1 LPNAAG
7 RLNKRI
13 GHCVY
18 FGAMLNSSRL
28 LSMAVMPCLFVL
40 TGCQFDNGDTGRLHD
55 EPVSIDLGHA
65 DHANVELDMGA
76 GEMML
81 RGGAEKLLEGRFQY
95 SLAGWRPKV
104 QSSTSGSYATI
115 TIREPEDVRLHGR
128 RRYLWDLVLNDKVL
142 LDLAMNCGA
151 GRARL
156 QLGDL
161 DLRSVTVHMGAG
173 QVDLDLRG
181 HPTRDYEVNVSGG
194 VGQATIRLP
203 DDVGVRAEAH
213 GGIGSIDVSGLEKR
227 GDHYE
232 NSLYDNA
239 KANIRLKVEGG
250 IGEIRIIG

>member
-1 LPNAAG
+1 
-7 RLNKRI
+7 
-13 GHCVY
+13 
-18 FGAMLNSSRL
+18 
-28 LSMAVMPCLFVL
+28 MAVMPCLLVL
-40 TGCQFDNGDTGRLHD
+40 VGCEFDNTSTGPLQE
-55 EPVSIDLGHA
+55 EPVAIELGHA

-76 GEMML
+76 GEMAL
-81 RGGAEKLLEGRFQY
+81 RGGAEKLLEGSFEFNV
-95 SLAGWRPKV
+95 ADWRPKV
-104 QSSTSGSYATI
+104 QASTSGSHATI
-115 TIREPEDVRLHGR
+115 TIREPENVRLGGK
-128 RRYLWDLVLNDKVL
+128 RRYRWDLALNDKVL

-151 GRARL
+151 GHARL
-156 QLGDL
+156 KLGDL

-181 HPTRDYEVNVSGG
+181 HPTRDYDVSVSGG

-213 GGIGSIDVSGLEKR
+213 GGIGSIDVSGLEKH

>member
-1 LPNAAG
+1 VIA
-7 RLNKRI
+7 LNKR
-13 GHCVY
+13 VANSVSPV
-18 FGAMLNSSRL
+18 AMLKAHRVPV
-28 LSMAVMPCLFVL
+28 MAVVPCLLILV
-40 TGCQFDNGDTGRLHD
+40 GCEFDNTSTGSLQE
-55 EPVSIDLGHA
+55 EPVAIELGHA

-76 GEMML
+76 GEMVL
-81 RGGAEKLLEGRFQY
+81 RGGAEKLLEGRFEFNVPD
-95 SLAGWRPKV
+95 WRPKV
-104 QSSTSGSYATI
+104 QSSISGSHATI
-115 TIREPEDVRLHGR
+115 TIHEPENAR
-128 RRYLWDLVLNDKVL
+128 RGGKRQYRWDLALNDNVL

-151 GRARL
+151 GHARL

-161 DLRSVTVHMGAG
+161 ELRSVTVHMGAG

-181 HPTRDYEVNVSGG
+181 HPTRDYDVNVSGG

-203 DDVGVRAEAH
+203 DNVGVRAEAH
-213 GGIGSIDVSGLEKR
+213 GGIGSIDVSGLEKH

>member
-1 LPNAAG
+1 
-7 RLNKRI
+7 
-13 GHCVY
+13 
-18 FGAMLNSSRL
+18 MLDSSRL
-28 LSMAVMPCLFVL
+28 LFTAVMPCLFIL
-40 TGCQFDNGDTGRLHD
+40 NGCEFDNTDTGPLHD
-55 EPVSIDLGHA
+55 EPVSVDLGHA
-65 DHANVELDMGA
+65 DHANIEFDMSA
-76 GEMML
+76 GEMTV
-81 RGGAEKLLEGRFQY
+81 RGGAEKLLDGRFQY
-95 SLAGWRPKV
+95 SVADWRPKV
-104 QSSTSGSYATI
+104 KTSMSGSYATV
-115 TIREPEDVRLHGR
+115 TIREPESVRLHGKR
-128 RRYLWDLVLNDKVL
+128 QYIWDLTLNDNVL

-181 HPTRDYEVNVSGG
+181 HPTRDYDVNLSGG

-213 GGIGSIDVSGLEKR
+213 GGIGSIDVSGLEKH